1 MKGKKRGLHTMGKLK
16 KSAQVVQDSLL
27 AKGYNN
33 EVIELADSTRTA
45 KEAAEALGCKVAQ
58 IAKSIVFK
66 LKESDNALLV
76 IASGSNRINEKHL
89 GQLIGETLGKADAEF
104 VKEKTGFAIGGVSP
118 VIQDATIKVIIDED
132 LLQYEDIWGAAGH
145 PKAVFQ
151 MTPVQLIELTD
162 GEVLNIKG

>member
-1 MKGKKRGLHTMGKLK
+1 MKRVLYWARFFCFCWGRNDIRGLFGWGFLERVTQGCSSFPAGVEKVVGG
-16 KSAQVVQDSLL
+16 QV
-27 AKGYNN
+27 
-33 EVIELADSTRTA
+33 ER
-45 KEAAEALGCKVAQ
+45 
-58 IAKSIVFK
+58 FM
-66 LKESDNALLV
+66 
-76 IASGSNRINEKHL
+76 
-89 GQLIGETLGKADAEF
+89 
-104 VKEKTGFAIGGVSP
+104 KEKTGFAIGGVSP

>member
-1 MKGKKRGLHTMGKLK
+1 M
-16 KSAQVVQDSLL
+16 
-27 AKGYNN
+27 
-33 EVIELADSTRTA
+33 
-45 KEAAEALGCKVAQ
+45 
-58 IAKSIVFK
+58 
-66 LKESDNALLV
+66 
-76 IASGSNRINEKHL
+76 
-89 GQLIGETLGKADAEF
+89 
-104 VKEKTGFAIGGVSP
+104 SP